1 MPCRLEVEPEQSSSY
16 LKILMNSFQFEDVA
30 LNTALYLMDKAK
42 LYDGARGN
50 PILVLR
56 TLSALVNFQKEYSL
70 LKKSFLY
77 CESLQGTETLL

>member
-56 TLSALVNFQKEYSL
+56 TLSALVNFQKRVFFIKKEYSL
-70 LKKSFLY
+70 L
-77 CESLQGTETLL
+77 